1 MFTNSFFKRW
11 DRASPRHRSQLP
23 LDLQFPFQEDEG
35 GEHAYTQLWA
45 LGRTLP
51 NGMTRKD
58 ASAPSLRQWRRGR
71 LELCACQAGSGV
83 GGEAALSKELNL
95 SSLARASLMKKLWD
109 TNPKCIHFH
118 VLMDSL
124 SSTSAPLSFPK

>member
-11 DRASPRHRSQLP
+11 DRASPRHRSQLS

-35 GEHAYTQLWA
+35 GEQAYTQLWA

-58 ASAPSLRQWRRGR
+58 ASAPSLRQWSRGS
-71 LELCACQAGSGV
+71 LELCTRQAGSGV
-83 GGEAALSKELNL
+83 GGEAALSKELYPL
-95 SSLARASLMKKLWD
+95 CGKS
-109 TNPKCIHFH
+109 NPNEEALGYEF
-118 VLMDSL
+118 
-124 SSTSAPLSFPK
+124 